1 MRRKPRSYV
10 AGITKTEFLDARMI
24 QQAVILNL
32 IVIGEAAVQIETE
45 FPDYARDNPAIPGR
59 NCAACVFA

>member
-1 MRRKPRSYV
+1 
-10 AGITKTEFLDARMI
+10 MI

-45 FPDYARDNPAIPGR
+45 FPGFCASQSLGAVEKIARHEQ
-59 NCAACVFA
+59 